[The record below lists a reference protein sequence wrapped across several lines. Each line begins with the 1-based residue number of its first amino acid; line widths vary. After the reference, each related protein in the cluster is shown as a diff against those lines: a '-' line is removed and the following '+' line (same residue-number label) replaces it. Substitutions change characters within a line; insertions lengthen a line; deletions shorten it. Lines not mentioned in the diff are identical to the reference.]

1 MVWWFNERVS
11 CHHRRIFCSKRA
23 REHSHKRKIVHILRY
38 MKLVGQGV
46 SITHI
51 STAVVVT
58 THRRK
63 KCSTM
68 PQNTHSHSHTH
79 AYSREHTNNTLTRWN
94 NESQSVCVCVLC
106 LLSVAYTVW
115 WCLCTF
121 IYMQAY
127 THCSHIHVRKVAYSY
142 GYIHLCVYM
151 LLDSNVCVP
160 VNFQFVHSIAF
171 FSLLFLS
178 VWALFFLSI
187 SSSSLFFF
195 STRFTV
201 HFFEKVFFP
210 LLFQMIEWKSFFF
223 HSKHWQNEIYLRI
236 RAFLVDWK
244 HFEMRKICVCFQ
256 FDLLNMNID

>member
-79 AYSREHTNNTLTRWN
+79 AYSWEHTNNTLTRWN

-178 VWALFFLSI
+178 VWALFSLNA

-223 HSKHWQNEIYLRI
+223 IQ
-236 RAFLVDWK
+236 
-244 HFEMRKICVCFQ
+244 
-256 FDLLNMNID
+256 NIDKMRFICASELFWWIENTLRWEKYAFAFNLIY